1 MKRFAIL
8 ITCLLLLAPAAW
20 TQDTTG
26 EPGSGSSQPNP
37 LNNVYF
43 GEQHLHTQ
51 QSADAFSFGTRNTP
65 DDAYRYCKGEAIKKN
80 TSGTMVQRITPY
92 DWCAVTDH
100 AVFFGM
106 LPLLLQANNPLKDTP
121 IGKAILSGNKA
132 QGEAAFNEI
141 ISSVAAGKPIPYL
154 MDPKIMSSVWEEQK
168 GFANKHNDPG
178 TFTTLIAFE
187 WTSVPYFQNLHHNVF
202 FRDDKGPDAIFSA
215 LDSVKRED
223 LWTYQEVQRGLGHEN
238 FSIPHNSNLSNS
250 MMFPPRTT
258 YGTPIDEQWA
268 ERSQRNSVAVEIAQ
282 TKGTSETH
290 PVLSPNDEFA

>member
-1 MKRFAIL
+1 MIAVNSSTSSINTPNRSTTRPALLVLAAVLMVLPAFAQDG
-8 ITCLLLLAPAAW
+8 PA
-20 TQDTTG
+20 G
-26 EPGSGSSQPNP
+26 EPGRETGTPNP

-121 IGKAILSGNKA
+121 IGKAILSGDKA

-141 ISSVAAGKPIPYL
+141 I
-154 MDPKIMSSVWEEQK
+154 
-168 GFANKHNDPG
+168 
-178 TFTTLIAFE
+178 
-187 WTSVPYFQNLHHNVF
+187 
-202 FRDDKGPDAIFSA
+202 
-215 LDSVKRED
+215 
-223 LWTYQEVQRGLGHEN
+223 GHC
-238 FSIPHNSNLSNS
+238 
-250 MMFPPRTT
+250 
-258 YGTPIDEQWA
+258 
-268 ERSQRNSVAVEIAQ
+268 
-282 TKGTSETH
+282 
-290 PVLSPNDEFA
+290 